1 MKRTLRRLLSSAL
14 AAGMIAGLCLTASAI
29 NYPSSYWPLHN
40 RWADLENSS
49 DLDGIVS
56 NVQQTYDLLT
66 QYPTDQDVCW
76 NLEPKCA
83 KASWACE
90 VKGDIDGAITWL
102 ERQLVFAR
110 WLHDNG
116 QGYEDTLLD
125 GAARL
130 EYLKAAKTPRVFA

>member
-66 QYPTDQDVCW
+66 QYPTDQDVC
-76 NLEPKCA
+76 
-83 KASWACE
+83 
-90 VKGDIDGAITWL
+90 
-102 ERQLVFAR
+102 
-110 WLHDNG
+110 
-116 QGYEDTLLD
+116 
-125 GAARL
+125 
-130 EYLKAAKTPRVFA
+130 